1 MYVLYCINCV
11 TGMCIHRNAI
21 MSLCDQLEKVFCF
34 SQGHHTCNKQL
45 VFGTLLD
52 FLNRIASIRPVLDG
66 NAFQLRMMTPCCRTL
81 NLFGHP
87 PAYFFATLC
96 LSSTGVLNS
105 MNRRF

>member
-11 TGMCIHRNAI
+11 MCIHRNAI
-21 MSLCDQLEKVFCF
+21 MSLGDQLEKVFCF

-45 VFGTLLD
+45 VFGTLLA

-66 NAFQLRMMTPCCRTL
+66 NAFQLRMMTPCFRTL